1 MGKRL
6 RKLKK
11 IRLHHEGK
19 STLLW
24 SAIVLGVL
32 NFAIL
37 HIFDSRLPFDICIAV
52 SAVLY
57 AVLLN
62 FFQCPIRTFEG
73 ETDGL
78 VLAPADGKVVVIEE
92 TEESEYF
99 HDRRIR
105 ISVFMTFFNVHVN
118 WYPVS
123 GEVRYVNYSP
133 GGKVFAM
140 HSKSSEKNEHTSIV
154 VRTDGG
160 TEIMF
165 RQIAGIVARRIEYDA
180 VEGSRCTQGDL
191 MGMIRFGSRVDVFLP
206 LDAKLLVSKGDLVR
220 GCITPLA
227 KLS

>member
-1 MGKRL
+1 MTI
-6 RKLKK
+6 RKSG
-11 IRLHHEGK
+11 IRF
-19 STLLW
+19 
-24 SAIVLGVL
+24 IVLHFLCWEVAAAL
-32 NFAIL
+32 CW
-37 HIFDSRLPFDICIAV
+37 IFFGPAGISIAV
-52 SAVLY
+52 TAVGLY
-57 AVLLN
+57 MSFFVATFFRIPDRKAV
-62 FFQCPIRTFEG
+62 R
-73 ETDGL
+73 DDSL
-78 VLAPADGKVVVIEE
+78 VISSADGNVIHIEE
-92 TEESEYF
+92 VDEDEYF

-123 GEVRYVNYSP
+123 GEVRYVNYIP

>member
-1 MGKRL
+1 MTI
-6 RKLKK
+6 RKSG
-11 IRLHHEGK
+11 IRF
-19 STLLW
+19 
-24 SAIVLGVL
+24 IVLHFLCWVVAAVLCWIFFGPSGV
-32 NFAIL
+32 
-37 HIFDSRLPFDICIAV
+37 SIAV
-52 SAVLY
+52 AAVGLY
-57 AVLLN
+57 MSFFVATFFRIPDRKAV
-62 FFQCPIRTFEG
+62 R
-73 ETDGL
+73 DDSL
-78 VLAPADGKVVVIEE
+78 VISSADGNVIHIEE
-92 TEESEYF
+92 VDEDEYF

-123 GEVRYVNYSP
+123 GEVRYVNYIP

>member
-1 MGKRL
+1 MTI
-6 RKLKK
+6 RKSG
-11 IRLHHEGK
+11 IRF
-19 STLLW
+19 
-24 SAIVLGVL
+24 IVLHFLCWVVAAVLCWIFFGPSGV
-32 NFAIL
+32 
-37 HIFDSRLPFDICIAV
+37 SIAV
-52 SAVLY
+52 AAVGLY
-57 AVLLN
+57 MSFFVATFFRIPDRKAV
-62 FFQCPIRTFEG
+62 R
-73 ETDGL
+73 DDSL
-78 VLAPADGKVVVIEE
+78 VISSADGNVIHIEE
-92 TEESEYF
+92 VDEDEYF

>member
-1 MGKRL
+1 MTI
-6 RKLKK
+6 RKSG
-11 IRLHHEGK
+11 IRF
-19 STLLW
+19 
-24 SAIVLGVL
+24 IVLHFLCWAVAVTLCWIFCSSTGV
-32 NFAIL
+32 
-37 HIFDSRLPFDICIAV
+37 CIAV
-52 SAVLY
+52 TAAAIYMSFFVATFFRVPDRKAVCDDSLVISA
-57 AVLLN
+57 
-62 FFQCPIRTFEG
+62 
-73 ETDGL
+73 
-78 VLAPADGKVVVIEE
+78 ADGNVINIEE
-92 TEESEYF
+92 ADEDEYF

-105 ISVFMTFFNVHVN
+105 VSVFMTFFNVHVN

-123 GEVRYVNYSP
+123 GEVRYVNYIP

-140 HSKSSEKNEHTSIV
+140 HSKSSEKNEHTSIAI
-154 VRTDGG
+154 RTDDG

-180 VEGSRCTQGDL
+180 VEGSQCTQGDL